1 MRRRLIGW
9 GLIILFALVMYLF
22 SNETVT
28 LALLAAV
35 IIVVPASYALL
46 KFTGRRFEVSI
57 TEPNPGAEKS
67 WFTLCMRNGGLLPIA
82 SAEMETVCSNLRTGE
97 SDMLEINRSIR
108 PRGTVRI
115 PVEVTPA
122 NAGRY
127 MLRVPSVRITDP
139 LGLWS
144 RIVEC
149 EDAEFV
155 TFLPE
160 IFDLQLV
167 PAGSAAMPESD
178 KQSQKSRGSVA
189 GDMTGIREYV
199 PGDPVRNI
207 HWKLSEKTDRMLV
220 KELGVPVTD
229 RLLLILDSAA
239 EIAQDPVA
247 LNTVASVFASLI
259 RSLRQHDFV
268 FSVAWTDPETGEAV
282 IRRIESEDDET
293 AAADEYLAVPASA
306 PSAFRRI
313 ERDITEN
320 RYAHVVIVGP
330 RIPEE
335 IENIAN
341 GCEATVLMYG
351 TNEYFTDK
359 NLTVIGFEAG
369 SFMSDVAGLEV

>member
-1 MRRRLIGW
+1 MRRRLAAW
-9 GLIILFALVMYLF
+9 GLIILLALIMYLF

-46 KFTGRRFEVSI
+46 RFTGRRFEVSI
-57 TEPNPGAEKS
+57 IDPQPGAEKS
-67 WFTLCMRNGGLLPIA
+67 SFTLCMKNGGILPVA
-82 SAEMETVCSNLRTGE
+82 SAAMEAVCTNLRTGE
-97 SDMLEINRSIR
+97 SDILDINRSIR
-108 PRGTVRI
+108 SRGTVKI
-115 PVEVTPA
+115 PVDVTPT

-127 MLRVPSVRITDP
+127 MLKVSSVRITDP
-139 LGLWS
+139 LGLFS
-144 RIVEC
+144 RTAEC
-149 EDAEFV
+149 EDAEYI

-160 IFDLQLV
+160 MFDMQLM
-167 PAGSAAMPESD
+167 PAGISAMPESD
-178 KQSQKSRGSVA
+178 IQSQKSRGSVT

-199 PGDPVRNI
+199 SGDPVRNI

-220 KELGVPVTD
+220 KELGIPTTD

-239 EIAQDPVA
+239 DIAQDPVA

-259 RSLRQHDFV
+259 RSLRQNDFI
-268 FSVAWTDPETGEAV
+268 FSIAWTDPEKGEAV
-282 IRRIESEDDET
+282 IRRIENEIDEE

-306 PSAFRRI
+306 PSAFRKI

-320 RYAHVVIVGP
+320 RYAHVVIVGS

-335 IENIAN
+335 IENITN

-351 TNEYFTDK
+351 SKEYFTDK
-359 NLTVIGFEAG
+359 NLTVIGFEAD
-369 SFMSDVAGLEV
+369 SFMSDVAGVEI

>member
-1 MRRRLIGW
+1 MQRRLAAW
-9 GLIILFALVMYLF
+9 GLIILFALIMYLF

-46 KFTGRRFEVSI
+46 RFTGRRFEVSI
-57 TEPNPGAEKS
+57 IEPKPGVEKS
-67 WFTLCMRNGGLLPIA
+67 WFTICMKNGGLLPVA
-82 SAEMETVCSNLRTGE
+82 SAEMEAVCTNLRTGE
-97 SDMLEINRSIR
+97 SDILDINRSIR
-108 PRGTVRI
+108 PRGTVKI

-127 MLRVPSVRITDP
+127 MLKVSSVRISDP
-139 LGLWS
+139 LGLFG
-144 RIVEC
+144 RTVEC
-149 EDAEFV
+149 EGAEYI

-160 IFDLQLV
+160 MFEFQLV

-178 KQSQKSRGSVA
+178 RQSEKSRGSIA

-220 KELGVPVTD
+220 KELGIPATD
-229 RLLLILDSAA
+229 RLLLIMDSAA
-239 EIAQDPVA
+239 DIAQDPVA

-259 RSLRQHDFV
+259 RALLQHDFV
-268 FSVAWTDPETGEAV
+268 FSAAWTDPEKGEAV
-282 IRRIESEDDET
+282 IRRIENEDDE
-293 AAADEYLAVPASA
+293 ASAADEYLAVPASA

-320 RYAHVVIVGP
+320 RYAHVVIVGS

-335 IENIAN
+335 IDNITN

-351 TNEYFTDK
+351 SREYFTDK

-369 SFMSDVAGLEV
+369 SYAGDVAGLEV

>member
-1 MRRRLIGW
+1 MRRRLAAW
-9 GLIILFALVMYLF
+9 GLIILFALIMYLF

-46 KFTGRRFEVSI
+46 RFTGRRFEVSI
-57 TEPNPGAEKS
+57 TEPKPGAEKS
-67 WFTLCMRNGGLLPIA
+67 GFTLCMRNGGFLPIA
-82 SAEMETVCSNLRTGE
+82 SAALEAVCTNLRTGE
-97 SDMLEINRSIR
+97 SDILDINRSIR
-108 PRGTVRI
+108 PRGTVKI

-127 MLRVPSVRITDP
+127 ILKVSQARITDP
-139 LGLWS
+139 LGLWG
-144 RIVEC
+144 RTVEC
-149 EDAEFV
+149 EDAEFI

-160 IFDLQLV
+160 IFDFQLV
-167 PAGSAAMPESD
+167 PAGIAAMPESD
-178 KQSQKSRGSVA
+178 VQSQKSRGSVA

-220 KELGVPVTD
+220 KELGIPATD
-229 RLLLILDSAA
+229 RLLLILDSGAD
-239 EIAQDPVA
+239 IAQDPVA
-247 LNTVASVFASLI
+247 LNAVASVFSSLI
-259 RSLRQHDFV
+259 RSLRLHGFV
-268 FSVAWTDPETGEAV
+268 FSVAWTDPERGEAV
-282 IRRIESEDDET
+282 IRRIENEEDET
-293 AAADEYLAVPASA
+293 SAADEYLAVPASA

-320 RYAHVVIVGP
+320 RYAHVVIVGS

-335 IENIAN
+335 IENITN
-341 GCEATVLMYG
+341 GCDATILMYG
-351 TNEYFTDK
+351 SRECFTDK

-369 SFMSDVAGLEV
+369 SFAGDVAGLEV